1 MKRFH
6 WARLA
11 AVALTTLMMVSGAQ
25 AEDYAI
31 NAILSLT
38 GNGAFLAGGQ
48 KKVLELLAENANE
61 HGGVGGRTVQ
71 FVFHD
76 DQSSPQV
83 AVQLLNEIM
92 ATHPAVVVG
101 SSLVAMCSAMVPLL
115 SQGPVLYCLSP
126 GYHPP
131 PGSYAFSANTSTWD
145 AQVSTVRYFR
155 LKGLTRIATITSSD
169 ATGQDADRGLDAALA
184 MPENTNV
191 QIVDR
196 EHFNLGDVS
205 VAAQIERIRAANPQL
220 VLAWATGSPSATI
233 FKGLLQAGIELPV
246 ATTGGNQL
254 VAQMLKFKDFLPQEL
269 YAGGGAY
276 PPHDGLYKLDP
287 RVEAAQQTMY
297 ALLKKTDLSPDVV
310 IGTSWD
316 AGLIVIEALRAVGI
330 GASAEQ
336 IRNYIAHL
344 TDFPGVSGIYNFP
357 AAPERGL
364 GVGDTTVMRW
374 DGAHD
379 RFVWVSKPGGE
390 PL

>member
-1 MKRFH
+1 MMRH
-6 WARLA
+6 GWARRA
-11 AVALTTLMMVSGAQ
+11 AAALTMLMMASGAR
-25 AEDYAI
+25 AEEYAI
-31 NAILSLT
+31 DTILSLT

-48 KKVLELLAENANE
+48 KKVLELQAENANE
-61 HGGVGGRTVQ
+61 HGGVGGKSVR

-115 SQGPVLYCLSP
+115 SHGPVLYCLSP

-131 PGSYAFSANTSTWD
+131 PGSFAFSSNTSTWD
-145 AQVSTVRYFR
+145 AQVSTVRYFQ

-169 ATGQDADRGLDAALA
+169 ATGQDADRGIDAALA
-184 MPENTNV
+184 IPGNGGV
-191 QIVDR
+191 SIVDR
-196 EHFNLGDVS
+196 EHFNLSDVS

-220 VLAWATGSPSATI
+220 VLAWATGSPTATI
-233 FKGLLQAGIELPV
+233 FKGLIQAGVELPI

-254 VAQMLKFKDFLPQEL
+254 VAEMHQFKNFLPKAL

-276 PPHDGLYKLDP
+276 PPHEGLYALDP
-287 RVEAAQQTMY
+287 RVEAAQHTMY
-297 ALLKKTDLSPDVV
+297 AALEKTDLQPDVV
-310 IGTSWD
+310 VGTSWD
-316 AGLIVIEALRAVGI
+316 AGLIVIQALRALGT

-336 IRNYIAHL
+336 IRSYIAKL
-344 TDFPGVSGIYNFP
+344 TNFPGVSGVYNFI
-357 AAPERGL
+357 ASPERGL
-364 GVGDTTVMRW
+364 GVNDTVVVRW
-374 DGAHD
+374 DAAHD
-379 RFVWVSKPGGE
+379 HFIWVSKPGGD